1 MLRGKRRLYRQG
13 GLVRGNVVIILGNL
27 EILDIVEFLIIFIT
41 RGLGEFISAGCQIF
55 YPVAFFLWAFKG
67 SRCYNAIIRAL

>member
-27 EILDIVEFLIIFIT
+27 EILDIVEFLIIFII
-41 RGLGEFISAGCQIF
+41 RRLGELILKAPRKKPLGKK
-55 YPVAFFLWAFKG
+55 FFTPRK
-67 SRCYNAIIRAL
+67 